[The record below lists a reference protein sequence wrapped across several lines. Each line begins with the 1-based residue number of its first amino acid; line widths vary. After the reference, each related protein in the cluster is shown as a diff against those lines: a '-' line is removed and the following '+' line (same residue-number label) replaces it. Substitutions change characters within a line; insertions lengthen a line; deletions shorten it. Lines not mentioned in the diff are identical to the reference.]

1 MKTLNQDIK
10 NGTFKPVYLLFG
22 EEAFLVKSY
31 KNRLREA
38 IIGDDTMNLGIFTG
52 KEVDID
58 QLISLADTMPFFS
71 ERRLIIVEDSGLF
84 KKDAGRLPDYLGQ
97 MPETTHLIFAESEV
111 DKRSRMYKKVK
122 ELGYPA
128 ELKTQTERELKKWVL
143 QLLSKEGIRLTEAVM
158 DRFLS
163 AAGTDMNRIR
173 TELDK
178 VISYLGDRKILTAED
193 VDAVCAPQIE
203 GKIFDMTAALAAK
216 DRKRAMAL
224 YFDLK
229 ALREPPMRILFLIA
243 RQYHQLLQTKELARE
258 GAGREEI
265 SSRLKVPVFAAGR
278 LLSQASRYREEEL
291 EQAVAAC
298 VEADYSVKTGK
309 MSDVLALET
318 LIVGL
323 EKESL

>member
-10 NGTFKPVYLLFG
+10 NRTFKPVYLLFG

-52 KEVDID
+52 KDTDVD
-58 QLISLADTMPFFS
+58 QLISLADTLPFFS

-84 KKDAGRLPDYLGQ
+84 KRDAGALPDYLSQ
-97 MPETTHLIFAESEV
+97 MPPTTCIIFAESEV

-122 ELGYPA
+122 DLGYPA
-128 ELKTQTERELKKWVL
+128 EFKTQTERELKKWVL
-143 QLLSKEGIRLTEAVM
+143 QLLSREDIRLTEPVM
-158 DRFLS
+158 DYFLS

-178 VISYLGDRKILTAED
+178 LISYLGDRKVLTQED
-193 VDAVCAPQIE
+193 IDAVCAPQIE
-203 GKIFDMTAALAAK
+203 GKIFDMTAALAAR
-216 DRKRAMAL
+216 DRRKAMAL

-229 ALREPPMRILFLIA
+229 TLREPPMRILFLIS
-243 RQYHQLLQTKELARE
+243 RQYHQLLQARQLSLE
-258 GAGREEI
+258 GMGREEV

-278 LLSQASRYREEEL
+278 LLSQASRYQENEL
-291 EQAVAAC
+291 ERAAEAC
-298 VEADYSVKTGK
+298 AEADYSVKTGK
-309 MSDVLALET
+309 MSDIMALEM
-318 LIVGL
+318 LIVQL
-323 EKESL
+323 QEQ